1 MREGGRKGGGRE
13 GQKKCSKRRITQQN
27 MTSFQ
32 KGELRRG
39 KIRKERNE
47 EREGGRKRL
56 ETSVRHLP
64 SAKRDNVTKAR

>member
-1 MREGGRKGGGRE
+1 
-13 GQKKCSKRRITQQN
+13 